1 MLEIVKSWLENIS
14 IRIFEFD
21 AKNYGSRKQLKQLY
35 DVLSTTYLERSRE
48 KIGILVQKQ
57 YD

>member
-21 AKNYGSRKQLKQLY
+21 AKNYGYRKQLKQLY